1 MIKISNKFI
10 KLGKDYLFMTL
21 GCFIYAFAVNYF
33 YVSNHLAEGG
43 VTGIALIIYYLFKTP
58 VGITYFVVNIPLL
71 ILGWKMLGKDFI
83 IKTLYGTVMMSVAL
97 GLTEG
102 MNGATSDTI
111 LASLYGGFLGGIGL
125 GLIFLCGGST
135 GGTDIVARI
144 MSKYRGIPVGKAML
158 ILDVIVLSAVAFLF
172 GKEVLMYTLIAAV
185 VLTKTID
192 FVQEGMDKAKAVTI
206 ISKKSDL
213 LKEELMK
220 ETERGV
226 TILNGMGAYTD
237 SNLDIIYCVVS
248 KYQIIKVK
256 RIVKEIDPH
265 AFLTITDVS
274 EVLGEGF
281 KNIKDE

>member
-1 MIKISNKFI
+1 MLDKFL
-10 KLGKDYLFMTL
+10 KMGKDYLFMTV

-43 VTGIALIIYYLFKTP
+43 VTGIALIIFYLFKTP
-58 VGITYFVVNIPLL
+58 VGVTYFVVNIPLL

-83 IKTLYGTVMMSVAL
+83 IKTLYGTLMMSLAL
-97 GLTEG
+97 DLTSKA
-102 MNGATSDTI
+102 NGVVEDTM
-111 LASLYGGFLGGIGL
+111 LASLYGGFIGGIGL
-125 GLIFLCGGST
+125 GIIFLCGGST
-135 GGTDIVARI
+135 GGTDIIARI
-144 MSKYRGIPVGKAML
+144 MSKYKGIAVGKAML
-158 ILDVIVLSAVAFLF
+158 VLDVIVLSAVAFLF
-172 GKEVLMYTLIAAV
+172 GKEVFMHTLIAAV

-192 FVQEGMDKAKAVTI
+192 FIQEGMDKAKAVTI

-226 TILNGMGAYTD
+226 TILNGVGAYTD
-237 SNLDIIYCVVS
+237 RSLDVIYCVVS
-248 KYQIIKVK
+248 KYQITKVK
-256 RIVKEIDPH
+256 RIVKGIDSR

>member
-10 KLGKDYLFMTL
+10 KLGKDYFFMTL

-83 IKTLYGTVMMSVAL
+83 IKTLYGTIMMSVAL

-111 LASLYGGFLGGIGL
+111 LASLYGGFIGGIGL

-172 GKEVLMYTLIAAV
+172 GKEVFMYTLIAAV

-237 SNLDIIYCVVS
+237 NNLDIIYCVVS

>member
-1 MIKISNKFI
+1 MSNKFI
-10 KLGKDYLFMTL
+10 KLGKDYFFMTL

-83 IKTLYGTVMMSVAL
+83 IKTLYGTIMMSVAL

-111 LASLYGGFLGGIGL
+111 LASLYGGFIGGIGL

-158 ILDVIVLSAVAFLF
+158 ILDVIVLSVVAFLF
-172 GKEVLMYTLIAAV
+172 GKEVFMYTLIAAV

-237 SNLDIIYCVVS
+237 NNLDIIYCVVS

>member
-1 MIKISNKFI
+1 MIKISNKFV
-10 KLGKDYLFMTL
+10 KLGKDYFFMTL

-58 VGITYFVVNIPLL
+58 VGITYFIVNIPLL

-102 MNGATSDTI
+102 INGATSDTI
-111 LASLYGGFLGGIGL
+111 LASLYGGFIGGIGL

-144 MSKYRGIPVGKAML
+144 MSKYKGIPVGKAML

-172 GKEVLMYTLIAAV
+172 GKEVFMYTLIAAV

-206 ISKKSDL
+206 ISKKSEL

-226 TILNGMGAYTD
+226 TILNGVGGYTEN
-237 SNLDIIYCVVS
+237 SLHIIYCVVS

-256 RIVKEIDPH
+256 RIVKGIDPY